1 MRSLIKS
8 TADRLGRWQKGLDE
22 CGHANPAPGGPPG
35 HAPGTVGM
43 RRKDGSF
50 NAWTHGGEATQPFRI
65 PDSVIR
71 IERHHGAV
79 GRHLSHPAPLPVKFA
94 EHILRAYA
102 DEGDIVYEPWRGAAR
117 PARGQARLV
126 GAWSG

>member
-1 MRSLIKS
+1 MSAIRGCTRMRSLIKS

-79 GRHLSHPAPLPVKFA
+79 GRHLSHPAPLG
-94 EHILRAYA
+94 E
-102 DEGDIVYEPWRGAAR
+102 AR
-117 PARGQARLV
+117 QGRRGQARLV